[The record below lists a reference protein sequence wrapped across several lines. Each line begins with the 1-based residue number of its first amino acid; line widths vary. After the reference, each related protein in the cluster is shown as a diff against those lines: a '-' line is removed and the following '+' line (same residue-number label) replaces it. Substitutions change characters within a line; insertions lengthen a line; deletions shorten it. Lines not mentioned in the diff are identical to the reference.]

1 MTSAV
6 YFLAMPFVHWLI
18 SFHWIAIVTSVS
30 LSNLLISEKHL
41 VLSFKTQAML
51 YKYIK

>member
-6 YFLAMPFVHWLI
+6 YFLSMLFVCWLI
-18 SFHWIAIVTSVS
+18 SFHWMAIVMSIS

-41 VLSFKTQAML
+41 VLSFKTQPVL